1 MNKYVKKLTEGI
13 DKPTLFV
20 YSLLRFFVIVVLII
34 QLIHG
39 NWQNAFCGFDSNRA
53 LFDGR
58 GLLLTEGASTL
69 NGVFQRGSTPESGET
84 RRPPRFESRSS
95 TK

>member
-39 NWQNAFCGFDSNRA
+39 NWQNAFFC
-53 LFDGR
+53 
-58 GLLLTEGASTL
+58 LLTL
-69 NGVFQRGSTPESGET
+69 ILFLIPLFIDKNFKIDLPTPLEIIILLFIFSAEILGEIQN
-84 RRPPRFESRSS
+84 F
-95 TK
+95 